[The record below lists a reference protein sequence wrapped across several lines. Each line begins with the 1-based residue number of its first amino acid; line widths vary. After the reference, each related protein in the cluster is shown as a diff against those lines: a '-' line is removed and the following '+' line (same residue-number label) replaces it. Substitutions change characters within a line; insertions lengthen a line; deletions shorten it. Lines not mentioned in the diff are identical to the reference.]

1 MIDKADV
8 ASILSVPTKKEIKE
22 LEPVFHHALAFG
34 KKQPNVCMSFYKNR
48 GGRYNRIKVWLYVD
62 YSTMRVHDLYCTNY
76 DNEIIADIPQTYMK
90 IEEDKV
96 IATTSKDEIV
106 MTLDA
111 SDVELTEEEKNIEVV
126 EANFTEVENNENSE
140 DSQEECTSKFN
151 VIEEETTEIEETQI
165 EATSSDEIQEQEIV
179 DNQEEIEEELQN
191 EDENNIEYIDFVI
204 ELNEEIITGDN

>member
-1 MIDKADV
+1 MKADV
-8 ASILSVPTKKEIKE
+8 ASIMSVPTKKEIKE

-140 DSQEECTSKFN
+140 CSQEGCTSKFS
-151 VIEEETTEIEETQI
+151 VIEEETTEVEETQV

>member
-1 MIDKADV
+1 M
-8 ASILSVPTKKEIKE
+8 SVPTKKEIKE

-96 IATTSKDEIV
+96 VATTSKDDII
-106 MTLDA
+106 MILDA
-111 SDVELTEEEKNIEVV
+111 SDVELSDEEVIEVSCEDV
-126 EANFTEVENNENSE
+126 IEDNKEVSDEAPA
-140 DSQEECTSKFN
+140 KFSM
-151 VIEEETTEIEETQI
+151 IEEETT
-165 EATSSDEIQEQEIV
+165 QEQEEV
-179 DNQEEIEEELQN
+179 EYQEAREEMLANNSEDTGINALELMETTE
-191 EDENNIEYIDFVI
+191 EDTSEKLEYIDFVI

>member
-1 MIDKADV
+1 
-8 ASILSVPTKKEIKE
+8 
-22 LEPVFHHALAFG
+22 
-34 KKQPNVCMSFYKNR
+34 MSFYKNR

-76 DNEIIADIPQTYMK
+76 DNEIVADIPQTYMK

-140 DSQEECTSKFN
+140 DSQEECTSKFS
-151 VIEEETTEIEETQI
+151 VIEEETTEVEETQV